1 MSYTQYTVPAAK
13 DKLNLGVGQ
22 PSPSLLRWNDFQNS
36 MKTLNEENCQIMQY
50 GYIPGFQQY
59 RDTICKMLQD
69 LSDDNC
75 VKSDDIFMTNG
86 ISQAVFMLAS
96 LLKKNYT
103 KVYVQDPTY
112 FIMLNIFRELN
123 YNFDI
128 FNLDNLDS
136 LDEEL
141 QNDVRN
147 KVNSLIYIIPF
158 NCNPTGHSITINET
172 LQLEHI
178 IKKYNDSTMLLSDET
193 YQFLNFNQSDNF
205 LSLASKINSPN
216 IISLGTFSKLIAPAL
231 RLGWIYTKNTDLH
244 KMLNNCGFMDSG
256 GAVNQIMGKMLCHY
270 LEHNNIKSIIKENMT
285 FLETNCLKICS
296 ILDKYSEY
304 FEWTKPNGG
313 YFVWVKCKT
322 FNGKKFQEICSRNNL
337 NFHLGNKFSPF
348 HNFENYFRLSFS
360 YYTGNDYDFLDE
372 RLSISIKEYNT
383 ITINILGANGRLGSL
398 ICKEAEK
405 YNNFVINKVNRELD
419 NIIDKA
425 NSVIV
430 DVSTIEGTN
439 NLVKELLDKKY
450 KLPLIIGTTGNLP
463 FQSIETYAKLIGREK
478 VLVCSNFS
486 IGVSSINKYLEEL
499 MPNYWCIDIEE
510 HHHIHKKDA
519 PSGTAKTFQNIAKDN
534 VINKDYDI
542 QSKREGEIIGYHQ
555 IHLFNDYEEITII
568 HNAKD
573 RALFAKGCLEY
584 VKKIIN

>member
-1 MSYTQYTVPAAK
+1 MYTQYSVPVAK

-22 PSPSLLRWNDFQNS
+22 PSPNLLRWNDFQNS
-36 MKTLNEENCQIMQY
+36 MKTLNEPNCEIMQY
-50 GYIPGFQQY
+50 GYIPGFQEY
-59 RDTICKMLQD
+59 RDTIRKMLQD
-69 LSDDNC
+69 LSDDNS
-75 VKSDDIFMTNG
+75 VTSEDIFMTNG

-128 FNLDNLDS
+128 FNLNDLDS
-136 LDEEL
+136 LNEQL
-141 QNDVRN
+141 NNDLRN
-147 KVNSLIYIIPF
+147 KVNSLIYVIPF

-178 IKKYNDSTMLLSDET
+178 IKKYKDSTLLLSDET

-231 RLGWIYTKNTDLH
+231 RLGWIYTKNQDIH

-256 GAVNQIMGKMLCHY
+256 GAVNQMMGKMLCHY
-270 LEHNNIKSIIKENMT
+270 LENHDIKTIIKENMT
-285 FLETNCLKICS
+285 FLENNCTRICT

-304 FEWTKPNGG
+304 FEWEKPKGG

-322 FNGKKFQEICSRNNL
+322 FNGIKFQTICAQNKL
-337 NFHLGNKFSPF
+337 NFHLGTKFSPF

-360 YYTGNDYDFLDE
+360 YYNVDDYNYLDE
-372 RLSISIKEYNT
+372 RLNISIKEYNT

-398 ICKEAEK
+398 ICQEAEK
-405 YNNFVINKVNRELD
+405 NSNFVVNKLNRELD
-419 NIIDKA
+419 NIINKA
-425 NSVIV
+425 NSIII
-430 DVSTIEGTN
+430 DVSSIEGTT
-439 NLVKELLDKKY
+439 NLVKELLDKNY
-450 KLPLIIGTTGNLP
+450 NIPLIIGTTGSLP
-463 FQSIETYAKLIGREK
+463 FDLIKQYKNKIGDK
-478 VLVCSNFS
+478 VLVSSNFS

-499 MPNYWCIDIEE
+499 IPNYWCINIEE

-519 PSGTAKTFQNIAKDN
+519 PSGTAKTFQNIANDN

-542 QSKREGEIIGYHQ
+542 QSKREGDIIGYHK
-555 IHLFNDYEEITII
+555 IHLFNDYEELVII

-584 VKKIIN
+584 VKKMIK